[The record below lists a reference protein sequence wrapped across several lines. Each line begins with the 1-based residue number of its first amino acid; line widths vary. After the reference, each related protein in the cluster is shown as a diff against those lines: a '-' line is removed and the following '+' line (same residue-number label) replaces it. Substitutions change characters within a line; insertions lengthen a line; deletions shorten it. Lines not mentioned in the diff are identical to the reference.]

1 MPYLGRNPFQSLSQ
15 ASCELHVLFLAKW
28 ALARASLGWHAGRKR
43 ACGRR
48 YEHRAPFDLS
58 RTLVELVYARVT
70 APRRRLGSQSLDSI
84 CTFISLL
91 DQIPFEHSLAI
102 TLGYSSV
109 SEALVFYSKLAK
121 TFTAFCT
128 YLDLEKQAWAMTL
141 TLFILLPFF
150 LPFFLFYLI
159 FINR

>member
-1 MPYLGRNPFQSLSQ
+1 MPYLDQNPFQSLSQ

-28 ALARASLGWHAGRKR
+28 ALALASLGWRAGRKR

-48 YEHRAPFDLS
+48 YEHRAPSDLS

-70 APRRRLGSQSLDSI
+70 APRRRLGSQSLDSR

-91 DQIPFEHSLAI
+91 VHVPFEYSLAI

-109 SEALVFYSKLAK
+109 SEALVFYLKLAK
-121 TFTAFCT
+121 TFTGFCT
-128 YLDLEKQAWAMTL
+128 YLDLEEQAWAMAPTP
-141 TLFILLPFF
+141 FIPLPFF
-150 LPFFLFYLI
+150 LPSFF
-159 FINR
+159 FI